1 MARNGS
7 GTMTVVNTLV
17 PGEVITA
24 SDHNENYSDI
34 AAEITNSVAVDGQST
49 LTGPLKA
56 TSGTVAAP
64 GITFGSDTDSG
75 LYRIGANNIGVA
87 VNGAK
92 VIDVATTGATITGD
106 MNATT
111 VKQNGLALLPI
122 GLGPLPWCRLSA
134 PAGWVLCYGQ
144 SLSRTTYAA
153 LWAVAE
159 AEIALGNP
167 LFTVGD
173 GSTTFTIL
181 DMRGYVAAGQDDMGG
196 SSANRLTGVSGS
208 VNGDTFGAAGGSE
221 TKTIDQA
228 HLPNVSLSSAS
239 LAALSS
245 VTNGGNVHVGNT
257 PGGAAAP
264 GGTTF
269 YRSADIAVVTVTV
282 GTTISGTVPLG
293 GSGTAIPVMQPT
305 IILNQIIYA
314 GV

>member
-56 TSGTVAAP
+56 ASGTVAAP

-75 LYRIGANNIGVA
+75 LYRIGANNVGVA

-106 MNATT
+106 LNATT
-111 VKQNGLALLPI
+111 VKQGGFALMPV
-122 GLGPLPWCRLSA
+122 GVVVPYAGATA
-134 PAGWVLCYGQ
+134 PDGWLLCYGQ
-144 SLSRTTYAA
+144 AVSRTTYSA
-153 LWAVAE
+153 
-159 AEIALGNP
+159 
-167 LFTVGD
+167 LFTALSTVHGTGD
-173 GSTTFTIL
+173 GSTTFNL
-181 DMRGYVAAGQDDMGG
+181 PDLRGRVAAGQDDMGG
-196 SSANRLTGVSGS
+196 SSANRLTGVTGS
-208 VNGDTFGAAGGSE
+208 VDGDTFGAAGGSE

-228 HLPNVSLSSAS
+228 HLPNVSLVSSSLTAS
-239 LAALSS
+239 SV

-257 PGGAAAP
+257 PGGAFAA
-264 GGTTF
+264 GGTTV
-269 YRSADIAVVTVTV
+269 YRSADIAAVTVTV
-282 GTTISGTVPLG
+282 ATTMGGTVPLG
-293 GSGTAIPVMQPT
+293 GAGTALPVMQPT